1 FAAESAVFDK
11 FWLWMLAIVRCLPV
25 RRWISEAHIK
35 LWGGNPYH
43 AGVAVVETTCR
54 VMIAVAI
61 LVISVCLLV
70 GATNNAFLYTRF

>member
-1 FAAESAVFDK
+1 
-11 FWLWMLAIVRCLPV
+11 MLAIVLCLPV

-35 LWGGNPYH
+35 LWGGNPDH

>member
-1 FAAESAVFDK
+1 AVFDK
-11 FWLWMLAIVRCLPV
+11 FWLWMLAIVLCLPV

-35 LWGGNPYH
+35 LWGGNPDH
-43 AGVAVVETTCR
+43 VGVAVVETTCR